1 VVRKD
6 KLFEKILVAVDG
18 SKQAS
23 SAAQLAARLAKEQG
37 GELVVLHVV
46 DRMVIEE
53 LGKFMGHTP
62 KALEEELKEQAWAL
76 LRSTEIL
83 LKKYGVP
90 LRLVLEEGIPHQ
102 QILDTA
108 KEEKVDLIVMGRLG
122 KRGVKK
128 VLMGSAVFRV
138 LEFSTTPVLVVD

>member
-1 VVRKD
+1 MVRKG
-6 KLFEKILVAVDG
+6 KPFEKILVAVDG

-23 SAAQLAARLAKEQG
+23 NAAQLAARLAKDQG

-53 LGKFMGHTP
+53 MEKLTGQTP
-62 KALEEELKEQAWAL
+62 KALEKELEEQAWAL
-76 LRSTEIL
+76 LHSTEIL
-83 LKKYGVP
+83 LKNYGVP
-90 LRLVLEEGIPHQ
+90 LRLVLKQGMPYQ
-102 QILDTA
+102 QILNTA
-108 KEEKVDLIVMGRLG
+108 EEEKVDLIVMGRLG
-122 KRGVKK
+122 KRGLKK

>member
-1 VVRKD
+1 MVKKG

-23 SAAQLAARLAKEQG
+23 NAAQLAARLAKDQG

-53 LGKFMGHTP
+53 LEKFMGHTP
-62 KALEEELKEQAWAL
+62 NALEKELEEQSWAL
-76 LRSTEIL
+76 LHSTEIL

-90 LRLVLEEGIPHQ
+90 LRLVLKEGTPYQ

-108 KEEKVDLIVMGRLG
+108 EEEKVDLIVMGRLG
-122 KRGVKK
+122 KRGLKK

-138 LEFSTTPVLVVD
+138 LEFSTIPVLVVD